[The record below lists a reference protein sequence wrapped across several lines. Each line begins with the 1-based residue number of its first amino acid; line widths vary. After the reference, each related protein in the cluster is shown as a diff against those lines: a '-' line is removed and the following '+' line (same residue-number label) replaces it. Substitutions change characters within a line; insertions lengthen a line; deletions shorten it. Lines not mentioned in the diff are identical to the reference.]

1 MNFYIGNEINLW
13 SFTVNQGFRLGYTL
27 FEAVKLTKNADSDK
41 YIYSSYGIGFD
52 ASESFSLPDG
62 NGFGKNVTLVGA
74 DMSSSIQIDNKRK
87 DNLIPAKRPTQGLDD
102 PTLTGEKGY
111 PKYFTEQQKKFCL
124 SLHYN
129 GVNSYLFVNGVEI
142 YKFKAKR
149 F

>member
-1 MNFYIGNEINLW
+1 M
-13 SFTVNQGFRLGYTL
+13 
-27 FEAVKLTKNADSDK
+27 KLTKNADSDK

-62 NGFGKNVTLVGA
+62 SGFGKNVTLVGA

-87 DNLIPAKRPTQGLDD
+87 DNLIPAKRPTQGLDH

>member
-62 NGFGKNVTLVGA
+62 SGFGKNVTLVGA

-111 PKYFTEQQKKFCL
+111 PNYFTEQQ
-124 SLHYN
+124 
-129 GVNSYLFVNGVEI
+129 
-142 YKFKAKR
+142 
-149 F
+149 